1 MLGSW
6 LDQEEVCGCVWLDQ
20 EEECVCVCVCT
31 YTFHHVGLTW
41 AWRGH
46 QVRVP
51 EHKGLVLPQ
60 GEGSLLSGQR
70 SHAGTQ
76 VYRRSPEKVMAP
88 HSSTLAWKVPWTE
101 EPGRLQSMGSRRV
114 GHD

>member
-1 MLGSW
+1 MLGS
-6 LDQEEVCGCVWLDQ
+6 WLDQ
-20 EEECVCVCVCT
+20 EEECVCVCVCVCV

-76 VYRRSPEKVMAP
+76 VYRGNPEKVMAP
-88 HSSTLAWKVPWTE
+88 HH
-101 EPGRLQSMGSRRV
+101 RV
-114 GHD
+114 GHN